1 MRYMCN
7 NMSYISCGWCCLSVC
22 LSVCRWL
29 QVLEIT
35 GGYVVKYHPDGP
47 DGEEMTIDFT
57 PPFKRISMVSGLEVG
72 GTDRQTQE
80 EIHHRRGGR
89 WGCEMTPVLGVVSEA
104 DVAELLLIIIIII
117 IPSV

>member
-1 MRYMCN
+1 MCN
-7 NMSYISCGWCCLSVC
+7 NMSYISCRCCVSVC
-22 LSVCRWL
+22 GWL

-72 GTDRQTQE
+72 GTDRRRRSITE
-80 EIHHRRGGR
+80 EEG
-89 WGCEMTPVLGVVSEA
+89 VGVVR
-104 DVAELLLIIIIII
+104 
-117 IPSV
+117 